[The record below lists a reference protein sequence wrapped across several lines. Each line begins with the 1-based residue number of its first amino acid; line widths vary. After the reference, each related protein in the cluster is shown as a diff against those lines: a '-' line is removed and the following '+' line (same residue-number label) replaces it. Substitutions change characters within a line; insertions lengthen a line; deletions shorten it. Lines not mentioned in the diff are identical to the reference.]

1 MYVQVYENMS
11 CRLNLLILVCGWPNS
26 QKRAVAI
33 KNKTLYQE
41 DDSGRLN
48 SVEIETNDD
57 LEAVI
62 LKYYPAFDKHMI
74 HKAISIWSTLPPYA
88 DVKFP

>member
-1 MYVQVYENMS
+1 MAKLPETRS
-11 CRLNLLILVCGWPNS
+11 CHQKQNS
-26 QKRAVAI
+26 VSK
-33 KNKTLYQE
+33 